1 MGQRETQPRAGLRQ
15 RSRTALLIVACA
27 LALYAGVVQILTLI
41 AGTWVTRGC
50 DGVQRL
56 GLSSLSI
63 LKFDGIVPSPSK
75 PGSYDLTMHLFLS
88 SFGYEY
94 PNASASAFA
103 TAEPNLP
110 YDFIQIGEH
119 LGVDPSSWACLR
131 SADQCTSPFFNTF
144 SRDSFQMTRTLEYAS
159 HILALSCIALLFLT
173 EALIAVRPSWLR
185 CQCYFAALKRVCP
198 CPRGSRAQI
207 EALSPGFWDR
217 YRAWVW
223 TTLPAFVFLPA
234 FGLAMKGLLLKS
246 YVSRPGA
253 APIAAGAVLLGG
265 GLYAFNRHVKPENP
279 AGDPA
284 QQVFN
289 TNKPRPTAD
298 EVANK
303 KQQADAKRDLG
314 MGGAGVGMNQM
325 TGGTDIGSGLKSGNT
340 DNPNRDTPK
349 GPKDKFPSD
358 AGAIGGGQG
367 RGNANSRAIETH
379 GPGSS
384 AGASNTEG
392 GISQKLGSMFGTGGG
407 SQGKERHQRPVDTKV
422 ASHMADTPTNRG
434 GSPWDKHR
442 KDVTA
447 AAASNQS

>member
-1 MGQRETQPRAGLRQ
+1 MGQAETQPKPGLRQ

-56 GLSSLSI
+56 GLSSLSV

-94 PNASASAFA
+94 PNASTAAFA
-103 TAEPNLP
+103 TSVPNLP

-144 SRDSFQMTRTLEYAS
+144 RYDGFEMNRTLEYAS
-159 HILALSCIALLFLT
+159 HVLAISYISILFLT
-173 EALIAVRPSWLR
+173 ELLIVARPSWLR

-223 TTLPAFVFLPA
+223 STLPAFVFLPA

-246 YVSRPGA
+246 YVSRPGMDEVNARFGEGFVVMEGTAIGA
-253 APIAAGAVLLGG
+253 ACLAVVCVYVRASLGKRESWMEQQGAV
-265 GLYAFNRHVKPENP
+265 
-279 AGDPA
+279 
-284 QQVFN
+284 
-289 TNKPRPTAD
+289 AD
-298 EVANK
+298 EESKITVVSFTVK
-303 KQQADAKRDLG
+303 DFTDAEP
-314 MGGAGVGMNQM
+314 
-325 TGGTDIGSGLKSGNT
+325 GLSLSP
-340 DNPNRDTPK
+340 D
-349 GPKDKFPSD
+349 
-358 AGAIGGGQG
+358 
-367 RGNANSRAIETH
+367 
-379 GPGSS
+379 
-384 AGASNTEG
+384 EG
-392 GISQKLGSMFGTGGG
+392 EYDDEEQPL
-407 SQGKERHQRPVDTKV
+407 RHT
-422 ASHMADTPTNRG
+422 
-434 GSPWDKHR
+434 
-442 KDVTA
+442 
-447 AAASNQS
+447 